1 MFPAHVPGLLWDEDA
16 SLLEQHIISIA
27 AAAPSPTASSHPPPS
42 TGVPTLCSLRA
53 RLLHTHP
60 PEPACRRETR
70 GARVLCCLFV
80 RRRPATH
87 APCPCPAF
95 FRSSLPRRCLPPR
108 RSQTGGPTDSPRQPK
123 RYAAPVTRT
132 CSHPTAQDAAHHRTQ
147 PQRPRHSGPRPD
159 GRQAQGEA
167 GPRRHAHRPRPGPQ
181 TQRSEPRP
189 QTAEVLHRAAF
200 RRGGAGAGKAVRR
213 GCLWRPA

>member
-70 GARVLCCLFV
+70 GARVLGCLFV

-123 RYAAPVTRT
+123 SPGCRSPQNPASTPAA
-132 CSHPTAQDAAHHRTQ
+132 
-147 PQRPRHSGPRPD
+147 QRPTT
-159 GRQAQGEA
+159 GR
-167 GPRRHAHRPRPGPQ
+167 
-181 TQRSEPRP
+181 T
-189 QTAEVLHRAAF
+189 
-200 RRGGAGAGKAVRR
+200 AGAGRSRSATTRPPPPPRPTDTAQRATPTDGRGPPSRCLLARCRR
-213 GCLWRPA
+213 RR

>member
-70 GARVLCCLFV
+70 GARVLGCLFV

-95 FRSSLPRRCLPPR
+95 FRTSLPRRCLPPR

-123 RYAAPVTRT
+123 RYAAPVTPARAHT
-132 CSHPTAQDAAHHRTQ
+132 PQPRMPLTTEPSLTPAA
-147 PQRPRHSGPRPD
+147 QRPTT
-159 GRQAQGEA
+159 GR
-167 GPRRHAHRPRPGPQ
+167 
-181 TQRSEPRP
+181 T
-189 QTAEVLHRAAF
+189 
-200 RRGGAGAGKAVRR
+200 AGAGRSRSATTRPPPPPRPTDTAQRATPTDGRGPPSRCLPARWRR
-213 GCLWRPA
+213 RR